1 MLVSFDIDCGYLVAG
16 HRFIA
21 RGIADDGLI
30 TGENEEPYPGFSFE
44 YELAPGVESVEEAG
58 EGIGPFLVGIE
69 YQADVAL
76 PWTPA
81 DGGTIAPFV
90 GGPTTRGTRGSWPL
104 PRDASLLKFV
114 LYGLDA
120 GSRWPRETPDGV
132 LTVDLQSSGATFQ
145 QIS

>member
-1 MLVSFDIDCGYLVAG
+1 MLVSFDIDCGYLLSG

-44 YELAPGVESVEEAG
+44 YELAPGVESGEGAG

-69 YQADVAL
+69 YGADVAL
-76 PWTPA
+76 PSVPA
-81 DGGTIAPFV
+81 DGGAIAPFV

-104 PRDASLLKFV
+104 PRDARLLKFV

-120 GSRWPRETPDGV
+120 GSSWPRETPDGV
-132 LTVDLQSSGATFQ
+132 LTVDLQSSEATFQ